1 MVGEQAESCPGY
13 EVVCEHT
20 RGNCHPGRKGSSRQQ
35 QQGCLRGPRRCCYCC
50 EQYRL
55 IFFIDTRY
63 ITLLKKLK
71 LFLFPG
77 LRRVRSPSRVLLL
90 YTIFGRMPGFEPEL
104 LRPQPGCGTQ
114 NTHPLKKNLN
124 QTPTPAKI
132 SCL

>member
-1 MVGEQAESCPGY
+1 MKWYVNTLEEIVIQVGK
-13 EVVCEHT
+13 VLV
-20 RGNCHPGRKGSSRQQ
+20 GSSSRVAC
-35 QQGCLRGPRRCCYCC
+35 GALGAAATVVNNTGN
-50 EQYRL
+50 
-55 IFFIDTRY
+55 FFIDTRY

-114 NTHPLKKNLN
+114 NTHPLKKILN